1 MLLFVAGF
9 SATSVSQ
16 NFSYLG
22 VSNVATR
29 QVFREISHFCSNK
42 PWSQNSPFALS
53 PSSKYPLTPPQ
64 QGLSRHCRKGPG
76 LCMDQIL
83 PTYDTIQQRWHCCA
97 GRCFANSLQGN
108 LPWTQLPVSRW
119 GMEKAQGKWTCSYG
133 DQEAFT
139 QGEEA
144 KSQER
149 IN

>member
-22 VSNVATR
+22 VSNVATL
-29 QVFREISHFCSNK
+29 QVFGEMQQQTL
-42 PWSQNSPFALS
+42 SQNSPFALS

-83 PTYDTIQQRWHCCA
+83 PTYYTIQQRWHCCA
-97 GRCFANSLQGN
+97 RRCFANSLQRS
-108 LPWTQLPVSRW
+108 LPWAKLPVSRR
-119 GMEKAQGKWTCSYG
+119 GMEKARGQWTCSYG